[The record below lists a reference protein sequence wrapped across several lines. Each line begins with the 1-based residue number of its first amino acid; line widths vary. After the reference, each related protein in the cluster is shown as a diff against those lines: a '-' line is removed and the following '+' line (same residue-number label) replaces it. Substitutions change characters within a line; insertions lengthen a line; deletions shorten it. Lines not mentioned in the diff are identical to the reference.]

1 MKTGL
6 LVLVFTIAAAFPA
19 AAQQINL
26 DFPGLADKAD
36 EVVDV
41 TLDATMLRMAAKFL
55 SNDDADQRNV
65 RDMIHNLE
73 GVYVRSYDFG
83 SDGDYDPRASADR
96 VRSQLGANWKPLV
109 NVRSRTKEN
118 VSIFADM
125 RGDKVNGLV
134 IISAEPHEF
143 TVVNIVGP
151 VDIDRLASLEGE
163 FGIPRF
169 SAREKSHD

>member
-1 MKTGL
+1 MRNVL
-6 LVLVFTIAAAFPA
+6 LILLLSIAALPA
-19 AAQQINL
+19 AGQQINL

-55 SNDDADQRNV
+55 SDDDADQKNV
-65 RDMIHNLE
+65 REMIRGLE

-83 SDGDYDPRASADR
+83 SDGEYDLRASADR
-96 VRSQLGANWKPLV
+96 VRSQLGPNWKPLV
-109 NVRSRTKEN
+109 NVRSRTREN

-134 IISAEPHEF
+134 IVSAEPHEF

-151 VDIDRLASLEGE
+151 VDIDRLSSLEGQ